1 MKMCGYQ
8 VLLLQETQD
17 KVALVSGYQN
27 FRQDD
32 TRISISFGDER
43 LEKLAV
49 LTNASNS
56 NHGNS

>member
-1 MKMCGYQ
+1 MYGYQ

-17 KVALVSGYQN
+17 KMALVSGYQN

-32 TRISISFGDER
+32 TCISISFGDER

-56 NHGNS
+56 DHGNS